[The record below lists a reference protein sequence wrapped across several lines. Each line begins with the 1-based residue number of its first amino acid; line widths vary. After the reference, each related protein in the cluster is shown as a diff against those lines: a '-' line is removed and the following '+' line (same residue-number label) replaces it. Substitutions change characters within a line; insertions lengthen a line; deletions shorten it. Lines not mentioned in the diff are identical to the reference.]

1 MRDLISAA
9 LCLLFIL
16 GCSQS
21 LLAETVK
28 VHLAIAGMT

>member
-9 LCLLFIL
+9 LCLFLIL
-16 GCSQS
+16 SCSRS

-28 VHLAIAGMT
+28 VHLAVSGMT